1 MEFMKRLIIW
11 GGFYLPALMLAWRAQ
26 TLTDYLQS
34 IVGVVLGALLCY
46 ILTHRD
52 TPWVRSLLELF

>member
-1 MEFMKRLIIW
+1 MEFIKRLIIW

>member
-1 MEFMKRLIIW
+1 MKRLIIW

>member
-1 MEFMKRLIIW
+1 
-11 GGFYLPALMLAWRAQ
+11 MLAWRAQ

-46 ILTHRD
+46 ILTHRN
-52 TPWVRSLLELF
+52 TPWVRSLLERF